1 MEPEP
6 ESSLDLEDLI
16 VAAVRRL
23 MRAIDLHSRR
33 LVDDFGLTGPQLA
46 TLRELDR
53 TGPIAASRLARGVH
67 LSNATIT
74 GIVTRLEKR
83 GFVSR
88 RRGEEDR
95 RTVLVGITDAG
106 KDALSR
112 APSLLQDRFRRE
124 LSSLATW
131 EQLMMLAN
139 LQRIA
144 SMMDAEQLAAAP
156 HLVSDA
162 DALDPPTPEEPEI
175 APTDTDPARN

>member
-1 MEPEP
+1 MESN
-6 ESSLDLEDLI
+6 SSNHLDLEDLI

-23 MRAIDLHSRR
+23 MRAIDLQSRR

-46 TLRELDR
+46 TLQEVAR
-53 TGPIAASRLARGVH
+53 TGPLPASRLARAVH

-74 GIVTRLEKR
+74 GIVSRLEKR
-83 GFVSR
+83 GLVTR
-88 RRGEEDR
+88 RRGETDR
-95 RTVLVGITDAG
+95 RTVLVAITDSG
-106 KDALSR
+106 RDVLSR

-144 SMMDAEQLAAAP
+144 SMMDAEQLDAAP
-156 HLVSDA
+156 HLVNDA
-162 DALDPPTPEEPEI
+162 HALDPSPTGDLAPVPPAARPE
-175 APTDTDPARN
+175 RN